1 MPATQAF
8 LDHAAFFVRDIA
20 PHLVF
25 FRDALGM
32 TVVKV
37 DGDPQAPRQMW
48 LDGGLQLIQNADF
61 AGPEGRFGH
70 LGLICKDVPAA
81 IAAAIAHG
89 GQPIAKGPHWLE
101 MPDGLLLEFLP
112 EKKA

>member
-1 MPATQAF
+1 MPATQAY

-32 TVVKV
+32 TVVKM
-37 DGDPQAPRQMW
+37 DGDPQAPRQVW
-48 LDGGLQLIQNADF
+48 LDGGLQLIQDPDF

-70 LGLICKDVPAA
+70 LGIICADVSAA
-81 IAAAIAHG
+81 IEAALAHG
-89 GQPIAKGPHWLE
+89 GRATTKGAHWLE

-112 EKKA
+112 EKKG